1 MRVANRVTAKARA
14 DRAQLGIVMMLIAYL
29 SFAMVDTSA
38 KYLVLL
44 GVPVIQIAFFRYVVH
59 FALVLV
65 LIGRGG
71 IAWHR
76 FATGHVVLVML
87 RSALLVS
94 ATVLNFFVLRYLSL
108 TLVSAIMFSAPIF
121 VCALS
126 PTLLGERVGLW
137 RWIAIFV
144 GFSGVL
150 VVVRPFDENFHW
162 AVILPVINSLTMAL
176 YSILTRRLSG
186 IVATE
191 TMQLYS
197 GGMGTIL
204 LLPFAVSNWQ
214 TPDSGLSWILLLG
227 LGLFGWGGHELLTRA
242 HGFAPAN
249 TLMPY
254 TYSFMI
260 YLTITGYLVFDHIP
274 DQWTLIGA
282 AIIVLS
288 GLIIWWRENLQ
299 GTRNV
304 ID

>member
-1 MRVANRVTAKARA
+1 MRAARRVTPKARA
-14 DRAQLGIVMMLIAYL
+14 DRAQLGIVMMLIAYFG
-29 SFAMVDTSA
+29 FALVDTSA

-44 GVPVIQIAFFRYVVH
+44 GIPVIQIAFFRYVVH
-59 FALVLV
+59 FVLVLV

-71 IAWHR
+71 VAWHR
-76 FATGHVVLVML
+76 FATGHVWLVLL

-137 RWIAIFV
+137 RWIAIFI
-144 GFSGVL
+144 GFCGVL
-150 VVVRPFDENFHW
+150 VVVRPFGEDFHW
-162 AVILPVINSLTMAL
+162 AVILPIVNSLTMAL
-176 YSILTRRLSG
+176 YSILTRRLAG
-186 IVATE
+186 VVATE

-197 GGMGTIL
+197 GGMGTVL
-204 LLPFAVSNWQ
+204 LLPFAVSNWH
-214 TPDSGLSWILLLG
+214 TPEGGLSWILLFG

-260 YLTITGYLVFDHIP
+260 YLTITGYLVFGDIP

-282 AIIVLS
+282 AIIIMS

-299 GTRNV
+299 GTRHV
-304 ID
+304 SD